1 VKIVALIALFAA
13 LAAVPEALAAEAAEG
28 KELVFRSDYPAAE
41 KLAKRENKAMVVEFE
56 TAWCPFCRA
65 MERLTFK
72 DPDVLKA
79 AQSLVLAKVDA
90 DTQTVLARKFRV
102 GEAFPLFVFL
112 DRQQK
117 ELFRLEGYH
126 PPDSFKLALQAVADE
141 NSPLSKAKRAA
152 LASPKDPDLQLQL
165 GDALYM
171 VGAVGEAAKAYG
183 VTLEKGLEG
192 GDAERAASRRAEHCR
207 EVAMWSDA
215 ESLYMRLLEEH
226 PDSERNP
233 FYSLGLIQTYIGWG
247 KEKQARRAFDALEKQ
262 HPGHAA
268 TKGGAALIE

>member
-1 VKIVALIALFAA
+1 MLRKLFVLALTLALVAPVFAS
-13 LAAVPEALAAEAAEG
+13 EG
-28 KELVFRSDYPAAE
+28 KELVFRADYPAAE
-41 KLAKRENKAMVVEFE
+41 KQAKKENKAMVVEFE

-72 DPDVLKA
+72 DPEVLKA
-79 AQSLVLAKVDA
+79 AQDLILAKVDA

-152 LASPKDPDLQLQL
+152 LAKPKDPALQLQL
-165 GDALYM
+165 GDALYK
-171 VGAVGEAAKAYG
+171 VGAVAEAAKAYG
-183 VTLEKGLEG
+183 VTLDKGIEG
-192 GDAERAASRRAEHCR
+192 AEAERAASRRAEHCR
-207 EVAMWSDA
+207 EAGEWSDA
-215 ESLYMRLLEEH
+215 ASLYRRLLDEH

-233 FYSLGLIQTYIGWG
+233 FYSLALIQTYLGWG
-247 KEKQARRAFDALEKQ
+247 KEKQAQQAFEAMKKQ
-262 HPGHAA
+262 HPEHAA
-268 TKGGAALIE
+268 TKNAADLVE